1 MAARSA
7 RPVTRSSAGSS
18 YKFITSAGGRD
29 LVQKTYKVVLDNS
42 ANPNDFS
49 FVMEN
54 QPGTVPAHQTVEISS
69 KMPVVLTFDPGN
81 GSGAA
86 NKELVEGTYTIGL
99 NPQTGLLDVFPG
111 PAPTPTPAP
120 PSPAVLP

>member
-1 MAARSA
+1 
-7 RPVTRSSAGSS
+7 
-18 YKFITSAGGRD
+18 
-29 LVQKTYKVVLDNS
+29 
-42 ANPNDFS
+42 
-49 FVMEN
+49 
-54 QPGTVPAHQTVEISS
+54 
-69 KMPVVLTFDPGN
+69 MPVVLTFDPGN